1 MNVLQIVPELNAG
14 GVEATTLEI
23 VQALVQDDYTAHV
36 ISAGGRMEAE
46 LLALGGIL
54 HKSNIGSK
62 NIFTIFTRIR
72 LIRAIIQ
79 KYDIDIVHARSRA
92 PAWPALL
99 AAKLEKRPFLT
110 TYHGVYN
117 AKSGIKRFYNSVMT
131 KGAHIIANS
140 EYTKN
145 HIIKTH
151 GTSSDKITVVP
162 RGVDMAR
169 FDPSKISAQDI
180 KSLKGK
186 WGIESGDKVILLP
199 GRLTRWKGQLVAI
212 EALAALPQ
220 NYKLVLLGD
229 AQGREA
235 YVEEL
240 KSLASSLN
248 ISERVI
254 MPGHMINV
262 PLALMATDSVIS
274 ASTDPEAFGRVS
286 AEAQAMGKPV
296 IATAHGGALETVK
309 DGETG
314 ILVLPSDAAA
324 LAQAIKRGSEDTEFN
339 STFARKRISSL
350 FSTHNLQRKTLRVY
364 KDLLN

>member
-23 VQALVQDDYTAHV
+23 VQALVQDDSTAHV
-36 ISAGGRMEAE
+36 LSAGGRMEEE
-46 LLALGGIL
+46 LLSLGGIL

-62 NIFTIFTRIR
+62 NIFTILPRVR

-79 KYDIDIVHARSRA
+79 KYDIDIIHARSRA

-117 AKSGIKRFYNSVMT
+117 GKSGLKRFYNSVMT

-140 EYTKN
+140 EFTKN

-151 GTSSDKITVVP
+151 GTSSDKITVIS

-169 FDPSKISAQDI
+169 FDPSKITAPDI
-180 KSLKGK
+180 KNLKRD
-186 WGIESGDKVILLP
+186 WGIERGDKTLLLP

-212 EALAALPQ
+212 EALAALPK
-220 NYKLVLLGD
+220 NFKLVLLGD
-229 AQGREA
+229 AQGRDS
-235 YVEEL
+235 YVEKL

-248 ISERVI
+248 VSDRLI

-262 PLALMATDSVIS
+262 PLALMAADIVIS

-286 AEAQAMGKPV
+286 AEAQAMGKCV
-296 IATAHGGALETVK
+296 IATAHGGSLETVI

-314 ILVLPSDAAA
+314 TLVPPSNPSA
-324 LAQAIKRGSEDTEFN
+324 LAQAIKRATNDEGFS
-339 STFARKRISSL
+339 STNARKRISSL
-350 FSTHNLQRKTLRVY
+350 FSTQNLQRKTLRVY